1 MNQDLYQ
8 TLKSRVSGEVRFDRA
23 SRLMY
28 STDASIYEIEPI
40 GVVIP
45 RNHEDVFA
53 TMEIARDF
61 KVPVLPRGAGTSLAG
76 QTVGDAVV
84 IDMSKHLNRVLE
96 VNTEERW
103 AIVEPG
109 VVQEQLNL
117 HLRPMGFLFG
127 PDTSTANRATL
138 GGMMGN
144 NSAGSH
150 SIVYG
155 KTIDHV
161 LEMDVI
167 LSSGEGRRLREMKF
181 EEAALRGELE
191 ARIADIVCGHRAE
204 IERRFPKIMRRVSGY
219 NLDEFVRNGKFNLAK
234 LVVGSEGTLAA
245 VHQAK
250 VRIEPRPPATALC
263 VVHFADIIDSIRASD
278 IILPFQPAAIELIDD
293 MIINLARSSLEL
305 SRLMSFVQGHPAAI
319 L

>member
-1 MNQDLYQ
+1 MNQDLYCS
-8 TLKSRVSGEVRFDRA
+8 LKSRVSGEVRFDLA

-45 RNHEDVFA
+45 RTHEDVFA

-84 IDMSKHLNRVLE
+84 IDMSKYLNRVLE

-103 AIVEPG
+103 AMVEPG

-117 HLRPMGFLFG
+117 HVKPMGYLFG
-127 PDTSTANRATL
+127 PDTSTANRATI

-161 LEMDVI
+161 LEMDVV
-167 LSSGEGRRLREMKF
+167 LASGEGRRLKEMKF
-181 EEAALRGELE
+181 EEAT
-191 ARIADIVCGHRAE
+191 
-204 IERRFPKIMRRVSGY
+204 MR
-219 NLDEFVRNGKFNLAK
+219 
-234 LVVGSEGTLAA
+234 
-245 VHQAK
+245 
-250 VRIEPRPPATALC
+250 
-263 VVHFADIIDSIRASD
+263 
-278 IILPFQPAAIELIDD
+278 
-293 MIINLARSSLEL
+293 
-305 SRLMSFVQGHPAAI
+305 
-319 L
+319 

>member
-1 MNQDLYQ
+1 MNDDLYHA
-8 TLKSRVSGEVRFDRA
+8 LEARVSGEVRFDRA

-45 RNHEDVFA
+45 RTHDDIFA

-84 IDMSKHLNRVLE
+84 IDMSKYLNRVLE
-96 VNTEERW
+96 VNTDEHW
-103 AIVEPG
+103 ALVEPG

-117 HLRPMGFLFG
+117 HLKPMGYLFG

-161 LEMDVI
+161 LETHVV
-167 LSSGEGRRLREMKF
+167 LASGEQRVFAEMPPN
-181 EEAALRGELE
+181 EAGQTIGIEG
-191 ARIADIVCGHRAE
+191 RIAQIVQE
-204 IERRFPKIMRRVSGY
+204 
-219 NLDEFVRNGKFNLAK
+219 
-234 LVVGSEGTLAA
+234 
-245 VHQAK
+245 
-250 VRIEPRPPATALC
+250 
-263 VVHFADIIDSIRASD
+263 
-278 IILPFQPAAIELIDD
+278 
-293 MIINLARSSLEL
+293 
-305 SRLMSFVQGHPAAI
+305 
-319 L
+319 

>member
-1 MNQDLYQ
+1 MNEDLYEA
-8 TLKSRVSGEVRFDRA
+8 LKRRISGEVRFDKV
-23 SRLMY
+23 SRLIY

-45 RNHEDVFA
+45 RTHEDVFA
-53 TMEIARDF
+53 AMEVTRDF
-61 KVPVLPRGAGTSLAG
+61 NVPVLPRGGGTSLAG
-76 QTVGDAVV
+76 QTVGEAVV
-84 IDMSKHLNRVLE
+84 LDMSKYLNRVLE
-96 VNTEERW
+96 VNTEEQW
-103 AIVEPG
+103 ALVEPG

-117 HLRPMGFLFG
+117 HLKPMGFLFG
-127 PDTSTANRATL
+127 PDTSTANRATI

-161 LEMDVI
+161 LQMDVV
-167 LSSGEGRRLREMKF
+167 LASGEGRTLREMKF
-181 EEAALRGELE
+181 EEAVARGGIEG
-191 ARIADIVCGHRAE
+191 RIADIVRANRDE
-204 IERRFPKIMRRVSGY
+204 IDRRFPKIMRRVSGY
-219 NLDEFVRNGKFNLAK
+219 NLDEFVRNGKFNLVK

-263 VVHFADIIDSIRASD
+263 VVHFKEIVDSIRATD
-278 IILPFQPAAIELIDD
+278 I
-293 MIINLARSSLEL
+293 
-305 SRLMSFVQGHPAAI
+305 
-319 L
+319 

>member
-1 MNQDLYQ
+1 MNQDLYRS
-8 TLKSRVSGEVRFDRA
+8 LKSRVSGEVRFDRV

-45 RNHEDVFA
+45 RTHEDVFA

-84 IDMSKHLNRVLE
+84 IDMSKYLNRVLE

-127 PDTSTANRATL
+127 SDTSTSNRATL

-155 KTIDHV
+155 KTIDHI
-161 LEMDVI
+161 LEMDVV
-167 LSSGEGRRLREMKF
+167 LSSGEGRTLREMKC
-181 EEAALRGELE
+181 EEAVTRGWLE
-191 ARIADIVCGHRAE
+191 GRIADIVHH
-204 IERRFPKIMRRVSGY
+204 Y
-219 NLDEFVRNGKFNLAK
+219 HYEFKR
-234 LVVGSEGTLAA
+234 
-245 VHQAK
+245 
-250 VRIEPRPPATALC
+250 
-263 VVHFADIIDSIRASD
+263 
-278 IILPFQPAAIELIDD
+278 
-293 MIINLARSSLEL
+293 
-305 SRLMSFVQGHPAAI
+305 
-319 L
+319 